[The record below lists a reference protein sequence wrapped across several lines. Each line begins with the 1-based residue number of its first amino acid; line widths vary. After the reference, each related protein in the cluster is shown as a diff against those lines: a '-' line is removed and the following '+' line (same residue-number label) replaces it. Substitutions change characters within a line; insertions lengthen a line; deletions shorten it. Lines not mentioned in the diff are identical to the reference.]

1 MEALLAVLRVL
12 DVLAFLS
19 GAVRLADDAAK
30 THPQFQDNP
39 PALAI
44 LPPHQSAG
52 TDGSGNAANSFNT
65 KSEGGVE

>member
-30 THPQFQDNP
+30 AHPQFQGNP
-39 PALAI
+39 PAQV
-44 LPPHQSAG
+44 LPVQE
-52 TDGSGNAANSFNT
+52 NT
-65 KSEGGVE
+65 VGAVSSTQAVF